1 MNSEERRG
9 IGFVALAVL
18 LFSTSPVLIRW
29 AAGSLTSFEIA
40 AGRLLVAALL
50 VGGLALARKE
60 RLPVRSEWGRFAFYG
75 LVTALHFGLYIAALE
90 YTTIAHALALVY
102 TAPIFVAIFSW
113 LVLKENLTLRKWIG
127 IGVAVAGV
135 AVLAGFEPTLTPR
148 MLIGDGLAVGSALC
162 FGIYS
167 VAGRSQRER
176 FSLIAYAGTVYT
188 AGAIWLLPVAAA
200 NFSPGGYSWP
210 AILSVVALGALP
222 LGLGHTLYNA
232 ALRRVSATVVN
243 LVATQEVTGGIVL
256 GMLMLHEMPTV
267 ASLIGALVT
276 LVGIVLVVL

>member
-1 MNSEERRG
+1 MSSEERRG

-29 AAGSLTSFEIA
+29 AAHSLTAFEIA

-50 VGGLALARKE
+50 VGGLALARRE
-60 RLPVRSEWGRFAFYG
+60 QPPARRDWGRFAFYG
-75 LVTALHFGLYIAALE
+75 LITALHFALYIASLE

-102 TAPIFVAIFSW
+102 TAPIFVAVFSW
-113 LVLKENLTLRKWIG
+113 IVLKESLTVRKWLG

-135 AVLAGFEPTLTPR
+135 GLLAGFEPVLTPG
-148 MLIGDGLAVGSALC
+148 MLIGDGLAVGSAIC

-188 AGAIWLLPVAAA
+188 AAALWLLPVAAA
-200 NFSPGGYSWP
+200 TFSPDGYTWP
-210 AILSVVALGALP
+210 AILSVVALGVLP

-243 LVATQEVTGGIVL
+243 LVATQEVTGGILLGVL
-256 GMLMLHEMPTV
+256 LLQEMPTV
-267 ASLIGALVT
+267 ASLVGALVT
-276 LVGIVLVVL
+276 LAGIVLVVL

>member
-1 MNSEERRG
+1 VSSEERRG

-29 AAGSLTSFEIA
+29 AAHSLNSFEIT

-50 VGGLALARKE
+50 VGGLALLRKE
-60 RLPVRSEWGRFAFYG
+60 QLPARREWGRFAFYG
-75 LVTALHFGLYIAALE
+75 LVAALHFGLYIASLE
-90 YTTIAHALALVY
+90 FTSIAHSLALVY
-102 TAPIFVAIFSW
+102 TAPVFVAIFSW
-113 LVLKENLTLRKWIG
+113 LILKESLNLRQWVG

-148 MLIGDGLAVGSALC
+148 MLIGDGLALGSAIC

-167 VAGRSQRER
+167 VAGRSQKDR
-176 FSLIAYAGTVYT
+176 FSLMAYAGTVFS
-188 AGAIWLLPVAAA
+188 AAA
-200 NFSPGGYSWP
+200 LWMLPAAALNFSPGGYTWP

-232 ALRRVSATVVN
+232 ALRRTSATIVN

-256 GMLMLHEMPTV
+256 GMIMLQEMPTV
-267 ASLIGALVT
+267 ASLLGALVT
-276 LVGIVLVVL
+276 LAGIVLVVL